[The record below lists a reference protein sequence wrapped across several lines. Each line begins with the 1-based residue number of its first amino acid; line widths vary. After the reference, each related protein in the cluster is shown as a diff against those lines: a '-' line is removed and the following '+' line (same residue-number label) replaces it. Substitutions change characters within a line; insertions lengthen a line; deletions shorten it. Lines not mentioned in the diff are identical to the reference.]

1 MPGIAPTVGTGS
13 RSLLS
18 AGCGHVALD
27 VPLRNGFAC
36 GPPLAAWAIPCC
48 LDAGKPSRSSV
59 SPVCWCCEFSSE
71 QLEMVFACCAEV
83 FWSGSGKVGPD
94 LAAGSVWT
102 QGSPQGPPCRRSAG
116 AASSLLS
123 SWRWCSPA
131 ALRSSGPALGRWG
144 PTLQRGA
151 APCPACS
158 PLPGT
163 PPARSRCGCSGGSQ
177 SALCGGWAGA
187 ASSAGGGCMVAPT
200 ACLALLRCVLMVRKS

>member
-36 GPPLAAWAIPCC
+36 GPPLTAWAIPCC

-83 FWSGSGKVGPD
+83 FWSGSVPRCLGR
-94 LAAGSVWT
+94 LLRAAAV
-102 QGSPQGPPCRRSAG
+102 
-116 AASSLLS
+116 
-123 SWRWCSPA
+123 A
-131 ALRSSGPALGRWG
+131 ALEDPKVPCAVDGRELLPVLGVAVWLL
-144 PTLQRGA
+144 PQRA
-151 APCPACS
+151 WH
-158 PLPGT
+158 
-163 PPARSRCGCSGGSQ
+163 CSG
-177 SALCGGWAGA
+177 
-187 ASSAGGGCMVAPT
+187 AS
-200 ACLALLRCVLMVRKS
+200 

>member
-1 MPGIAPTVGTGS
+1 MPGAAPTVGTGS

-94 LAAGSVWT
+94 LAAGS
-102 QGSPQGPPCRRSAG
+102 GSVSGLFR
-116 AASSLLS
+116 AAWDASCAQPLWLL
-123 SWRWCSPA
+123 WRIPKCPVRWMGGSCFQCWGWLYGCSH
-131 ALRSSGPALGRWG
+131 SVLGTAQVRPDG
-144 PTLQRGA
+144 QEKLSRLSHVL
-151 APCPACS
+151 CPA
-158 PLPGT
+158 
-163 PPARSRCGCSGGSQ
+163 RWSGS
-177 SALCGGWAGA
+177 
-187 ASSAGGGCMVAPT
+187 
-200 ACLALLRCVLMVRKS
+200 